1 MFFLSRRLILYLYLW
16 FIVEMVRL
24 FAMSCAHGERK
35 FNSQR
40 VKNRRKC

>member
-1 MFFLSRRLILYLYLW
+1 MFFLSSPVILYLYLW

-40 VKNRRKC
+40 VKNWRKC